1 MLMKEDNL
9 IYGKHPLLEALRA
22 GKPFEKI
29 LLQNGTSNVE
39 MKEVN
44 ALARQANIPV
54 QYVPHQK
61 LNSITRKNHQGMI
74 GFGSLIGYY
83 DLQDILMHDY
93 DHNKVPLFMLLD
105 RVTDVRNFGAIART
119 AECCG
124 ASAIVVPA
132 TGGALIHADA
142 IKASAGALTTLPV
155 CKVNRLEDAVELLK
169 LNGVQVLVSDMDAPK
184 QLQEL
189 DFSAPTAIIMGS
201 EGEGVS
207 GKLASMADERFKI
220 PMVGITESLN
230 VSVAAG
236 MILYEALKQRLGKA

>member
-1 MLMKEDNL
+1 MKEENL
-9 IYGKHPLLEALRA
+9 IYGKHPLIEALKA

-29 LLQNGTSNVE
+29 LMQNGTSNAE
-39 MKEVN
+39 MKEVG
-44 ALARQANIPV
+44 ALARHAGIPV

-61 LNSITRKNHQGMI
+61 LNKVTRNNHQGMI
-74 GFGSLIGYY
+74 GFGTLISYY
-83 DLQDILMHDY
+83 DLQDILMQSY
-93 DHNKVPLFMLLD
+93 DLNKVPLFLLLD

-142 IKASAGALTTLPV
+142 IKASAGALNIIPV
-155 CKVNRLEDAVELLK
+155 CKVNRLEDAVDLLT
-169 LNGVQVLVSDMDAPK
+169 LNGLQILVSEMDAEK
-184 QLQEL
+184 HLHEV
-189 DFSAPTAIIMGS
+189 DFSIPTAIIMGS

-207 GKLASMADERFKI
+207 GKLASLANDSFKI
-220 PMVGITESLN
+220 PMLGATESLN

-236 MILYEALKQRLGKA
+236 MVLYEAVRQRLVKV

>member
-1 MLMKEDNL
+1 MKEENL
-9 IYGKHPLLEALRA
+9 IYGKHPLIEALKA

-29 LLQNGTSNVE
+29 LMQNGTSNAE
-39 MKEVN
+39 MKEVS
-44 ALARQANIPV
+44 ALARQAGIPV

-61 LNSITRKNHQGMI
+61 LNKVTRNNHQGMI
-74 GFGSLIGYY
+74 GFGTLISYY
-83 DLQDILMHDY
+83 DLQDILMQCY
-93 DHNKVPLFMLLD
+93 DLNKVPLFLLLD

-142 IKASAGALTTLPV
+142 IKASAGALNTIPV
-155 CKVNRLEDAVELLK
+155 CKVNRLEDAVDLLT
-169 LNGVQVLVSDMDAPK
+169 LNGLQILVSEMDAQK
-184 QLQEL
+184 HLHEV
-189 DFSAPTAIIMGS
+189 DFSIPTAIIMGS

-207 GKLASMADERFKI
+207 GKLASMANESFKI
-220 PMVGITESLN
+220 PMLGITESLN

-236 MILYEALKQRLGKA
+236 MVLYEAVRQRLMTGQ

>member
-1 MLMKEDNL
+1 MREENL

-22 GKPFEKI
+22 GKEFEKI
-29 LLQNGTSNVE
+29 LLQNGTSNAE
-39 MKEVN
+39 LKEV
-44 ALARQANIPV
+44 ATLARQASIPV

-61 LNSITRKNHQGMI
+61 LNNVTRKNHQGMI
-74 GFGSLIGYY
+74 GFGSLIQYY
-83 DLQDILMHDY
+83 DVQDILDHCY
-93 DHNKVPLFMLLD
+93 DENKVPLFVLLD

-119 AECCG
+119 AECFG
-124 ASAIVVPA
+124 ASAIIVPA

-169 LNGVQVLVSDMDAPK
+169 LNGLQILVSEMEASK
-184 QLQEL
+184 NLHEI
-189 DFSAPTAIIMGS
+189 DFSIPLAVIMGS

-207 GKLASMADERFKI
+207 GRLASMADDSFKI

-236 MILYEALKQRLGKA
+236 MVLYEALRQRLLKAQ

>member
-1 MLMKEDNL
+1 MKEENL
-9 IYGKHPLLEALRA
+9 IYGKHPLIEALKA

-29 LLQNGTSNVE
+29 LMQNGTSNAE
-39 MKEVN
+39 MKEVS
-44 ALARQANIPV
+44 ALARQAGIPV

-61 LNSITRKNHQGMI
+61 LNKVTRNNHQGMI
-74 GFGSLIGYY
+74 GFGTLISYY
-83 DLQDILMHDY
+83 DLQDILMQCY
-93 DHNKVPLFMLLD
+93 DLNKVPLFLLLD

-142 IKASAGALTTLPV
+142 IKASAGALNTIPV
-155 CKVNRLEDAVELLK
+155 CKVNRLEDAVDLLT
-169 LNGVQVLVSDMDAPK
+169 LNGLQILVSEMDAEK
-184 QLQEL
+184 HLHEV
-189 DFSAPTAIIMGS
+189 DFSIPTAIIMGS

-207 GKLASMADERFKI
+207 GKLASMANESFKI
-220 PMVGITESLN
+220 PMLGITESLN

-236 MILYEALKQRLGKA
+236 MVLYEAVRQRLITGQ

>member
-1 MLMKEDNL
+1 MKEENL
-9 IYGKHPLLEALRA
+9 IYGKHPLIEALKA

-29 LLQNGTSNVE
+29 LLQNGTSNAE
-39 MKEVN
+39 MKELSS
-44 ALARQANIPV
+44 LARHAGIPV

-61 LNSITRKNHQGMI
+61 LNKVTRNNHQGMI
-74 GFGSLIGYY
+74 GFGTLISYY
-83 DLQDILMHDY
+83 DLQDILMQCY
-93 DHNKVPLFMLLD
+93 DLNKVPLFLLLD

-142 IKASAGALTTLPV
+142 IKASAGALNLIPV
-155 CKVNRLEDAVELLK
+155 CKVNRLEEAVDLLT
-169 LNGVQVLVSDMDAPK
+169 LNGLQILVSEMDAEK
-184 QLQEL
+184 NLHEV

-207 GKLASMADERFKI
+207 GKLASMANDSFKI
-220 PMVGITESLN
+220 PMIGATESLN

-236 MILYEALKQRLGKA
+236 MVLYEAVRQRLVKG